1 MQAYSGLAVKAACL
15 LVMAFRC
22 EAAEALSYKSGCHK
36 LRLKKRKQNKKTDI
50 KNPAQKLFMTLLHL
64 IDRFLFKKK
73 KRCQTSNKQKQKLH
87 CYNKRIM
94 EWNCDIA
101 TA

>member
-36 LRLKKRKQNKKTDI
+36 LRLKKQKQNKKTDI
-50 KNPAQKLFMTLLHL
+50 KNPAQNLFMTLLHL

-73 KRCQTSNKQKQKLH
+73 HDAKQVTNKSK
-87 CYNKRIM
+87 
-94 EWNCDIA
+94 NCIA
-101 TA
+101 IIKELWSGTVI